1 MGGACNLKKDK
12 EKKKKRERQADSER
26 APLEAAFASEER
38 AAEPLLE
45 DYAGSMDFLR
55 QALADLGGK
64 WRLQVLWSL
73 REGNGMRYGSIK
85 SAIPGITDM
94 MLSQSLRELCQSG
107 LTERRQYQE
116 IPPRVEYRILKDGAS
131 LIPVIQWLIQW
142 QQNRETAPTETT

>member
-1 MGGACNLKKDK
+1 MGGACNLKKEK
-12 EKKKKRERQADSER
+12 EKKKKRERQAEVDR
-26 APLEAAFASEER
+26 APLETAFVSEER
-38 AAEPLLE
+38 VAESCFE
-45 DYAGSMDFLR
+45 DSADSMDFLR

-85 SAIPGITDM
+85 NAIPGITDM

-107 LTERRQYQE
+107 LTERQQYQE
-116 IPPRVEYRILKDGAS
+116 IPPRVEYRILKDGAA

-142 QQNRETAPTETT
+142 QQNRETPTETT

>member
-1 MGGACNLKKDK
+1 MGGACGLKKEK
-12 EKKKKRERQADSER
+12 EKKKKRERQLESEGSSLG
-26 APLEAAFASEER
+26 AEITAEEIP
-38 AAEPLLE
+38 ESPFLE
-45 DYAGSMDFLR
+45 DGAKSMDYLR
-55 QALADLGGK
+55 QALNDLGGK

-107 LTERRQYQE
+107 LAERRQYQE

-142 QQNRETAPTETT
+142 QQERDLKTV

>member
-1 MGGACNLKKDK
+1 MILKKEK
-12 EKKKKRERQADSER
+12 EKKKKRERPAETDS
-26 APLEAAFASEER
+26 AFLS
-38 AAEPLLE
+38 PPSV
-45 DYAGSMDFLR
+45 AGSPGAEGNAEDSLSMESLR
-55 QALADLGGK
+55 QALNDLGGK

-116 IPPRVEYRILKDGAS
+116 IPPRVEYRILKDGES

-142 QQNRETAPTETT
+142 QQNRKLPAENT

>member
-1 MGGACNLKKDK
+1 MPLILKKEK
-12 EKKKKRERQADSER
+12 EKKKKRERPAETDS
-26 APLEAAFASEER
+26 AFLSPPSVGDSLIAAGNV
-38 AAEPLLE
+38 E
-45 DYAGSMDFLR
+45 DSMSMESLR
-55 QALADLGGK
+55 QALNDLGGK

-73 REGNGMRYGSIK
+73 REGSGMRYGSIK

-116 IPPRVEYRILKDGAS
+116 IPPRVEYRILKDGES

-142 QQNRETAPTETT
+142 QQNRELPAENT